1 MTNYKQFYNSWMGFA
16 KPKRELLLERTV
28 VLAEIKPDDFLA
40 LTTDEEELKRIM
52 DAPSIKEPFSAEK
65 AGTLSLAIELDN
77 SGNGKVVDHE
87 GRNRAFAAKQAG
99 LDKVPVNIIVTNKE
113 GASFGEIKQF
123 TAQFTPVVIRRIKL
137 WTRDTSLDMSDP
149 LKVGEGRDISG
160 YSIKSQYDNEID
172 GLHHFIM
179 KKFHSE
185 NALTNLGY
193 DGLPRALTKAYTV
206 VDSSGKTYSFEK
218 NRVHPTGADRKTS
231 LFHINLI
238 PHPVEVHGSL
248 EAANQQTYTI
258 KKK

>member
-1 MTNYKQFYNSWMGFA
+1 MTNYKNFYNAWQSFA

-28 VLAEIKPDDFLA
+28 VPASIKPDDFLA

-52 DAPSIKEPFSAEK
+52 DTPSIKEPFNAEK
-65 AGTLSLAIELDN
+65 AGTLSLAVELDG
-77 SGNGKVVDHE
+77 SGNGKVINHE

-99 LDKVPVNIIVTNKE
+99 LDRVPVNIIVTNKE
-113 GASFGEIKQF
+113 GVSFGEIKQF
-123 TAQFTPVVIRRIKL
+123 TGQYTPVIIRRIKL
-137 WTRDTSLDMSDP
+137 WTRDISLDMSDP

-160 YSIKSQYDNEID
+160 YSIKNQYDNEID

-179 KKFHSE
+179 KRFYNE
-185 NALTNLGY
+185 NALTNLKHDGY
-193 DGLPRALTKAYTV
+193 ATALNKAYVIT
-206 VDSSGKTYSFEK
+206 DSSGKTYAFER
-218 NRVHPTGADRKTS
+218 NRVHPTGQQRTTS
-231 LFHINLI
+231 LFHINLV